1 MLIKSIVKSEFIKN
15 PSKYI
20 KWTENSNELIIT
32 HKNIPNLILTKIKQ
46 QSIKQLQG
54 KYDVKVYGDINEHV
68 FAMTE

>member
-54 KYDVKVYGDINEHV
+54 KYD
-68 FAMTE
+68 